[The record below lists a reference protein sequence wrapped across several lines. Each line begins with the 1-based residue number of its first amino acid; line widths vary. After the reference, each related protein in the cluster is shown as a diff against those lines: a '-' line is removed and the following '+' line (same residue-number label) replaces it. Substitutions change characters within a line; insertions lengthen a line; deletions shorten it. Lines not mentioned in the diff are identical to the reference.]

1 MLEDVNGE
9 PAKSSF
15 FLLYEKVGVHLFF
28 YKRDILLI
36 QLIFYAIIFA

>member
-15 FLLYEKVGVHLFF
+15 FLLYEKVGVNLFF
-28 YKRDILLI
+28 YKTKLQYQIGQSHRKIM
-36 QLIFYAIIFA
+36 